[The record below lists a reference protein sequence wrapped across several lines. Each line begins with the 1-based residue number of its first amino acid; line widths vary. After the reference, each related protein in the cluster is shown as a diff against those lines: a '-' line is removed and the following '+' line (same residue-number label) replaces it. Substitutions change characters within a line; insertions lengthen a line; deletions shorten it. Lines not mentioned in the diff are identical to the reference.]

1 MHVFCSP
8 PGATAPVRS
17 GTSAV
22 LERYERADDRR
33 RGEIAM
39 PALAWVAFWSWM
51 MGAAACWG
59 EAPIS
64 VPVKKDVDRRDR
76 PNG

>member
-1 MHVFCSP
+1 
-8 PGATAPVRS
+8 
-17 GTSAV
+17 
-22 LERYERADDRR
+22 
-33 RGEIAM
+33 M